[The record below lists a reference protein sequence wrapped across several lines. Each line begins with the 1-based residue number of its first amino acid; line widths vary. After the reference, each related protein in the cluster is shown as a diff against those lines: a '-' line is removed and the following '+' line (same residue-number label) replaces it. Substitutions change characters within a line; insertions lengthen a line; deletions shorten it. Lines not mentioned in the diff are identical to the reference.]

1 MVYWNQAVALT
12 SLNRGPDAV
21 GYYKLSRKLALETG
35 QTWLA
40 ATSNYNLGYLHYTQG
55 EYTRALDILAETRT
69 ALSLDHWHLSLCNLT
84 QSEIYLEINM
94 CRDAIRF
101 AEAAYKGF
109 ESIQKPF
116 EVAKAVGVLAI
127 AHRQL
132 REYKE
137 AGRLFEKARSMFQE
151 QGNAVRAASMDLHRG
166 VMWLQMGRYTDTRAV
181 AEEAYNAF
189 MKESIKPKAAYA
201 RIVSARA
208 SLRLGELEC
217 ASNNAADAN
226 RLHGE
231 SPLPWVG
238 HQLHAVLG
246 AIHSVQGDLPAA
258 RGEFRQA
265 IQELE
270 EVRSNIAADE
280 LRLNYLKD
288 KVPVYEM
295 LMTTDLRLG
304 DPAMLEEAFET
315 AERAK
320 SRTLVDLLAGSVEA
334 LKRPNSSS
342 LEDVMEGLAP
352 DAGLIEYVMSG
363 DDVSAFCVS
372 RARFAV
378 VQNICSRAELRK
390 RFGFLQYHLTTFASN
405 RAAAQARASVA
416 LANIQ
421 DHLQKL
427 YEMLIRPVEAFL
439 ADAAVLVFVP
449 FDFLHYVPFHAL
461 FDGTA
466 YLADRFIVSYAPT
479 ATIHRLFRERKQSS
493 NAGALLIGVPDEA
506 APLIAQ
512 EIENIRSVL
521 PDARSFVGPEAT
533 KQCLTREMESA
544 GIIHIASHAIFR
556 PDNPMF
562 SSLQLHD
569 AALNFFDIYNL
580 RTSASLVTLSG
591 CGTGLSNVVAG
602 DELLGLIRGF
612 LYAGATSVVL
622 SLWDVN
628 DRTTASL
635 MRSVYGYLAVGGT
648 KVQSL
653 RSAMLSV
660 RDEHPHPYYWAPF
673 LLMGNPN

>member
-1 MVYWNQAVALT
+1 
-12 SLNRGPDAV
+12 
-21 GYYKLSRKLALETG
+21 
-35 QTWLA
+35 
-40 ATSNYNLGYLHYTQG
+40 
-55 EYTRALDILAETRT
+55 
-69 ALSLDHWHLSLCNLT
+69 
-84 QSEIYLEINM
+84 M

-116 EVAKAVGVLAI
+116 EVAKAVGVMAI
-127 AHRQL
+127 AHSQI

-137 AGRLFEKARSMFQE
+137 AGRLFEKARSMFKE
-151 QGNAVRAASMDLHRG
+151 QGNAVRAAAMDLHRG

-217 ASNNAADAN
+217 ASNNAADAS

-246 AIHSVQGDLPAA
+246 EIHQAQDNLPAA
-258 RGEFRQA
+258 RAEFRQA

-270 EVRSNIAADE
+270 DVRANIAADE

-295 LMTTDLRLG
+295 LMKTDLRLG
-304 DPAMLEEAFET
+304 EPAMLTEAFET

-320 SRTLVDLLAGSVEA
+320 SRTLVDLLAGSVDA
-334 LKRPNSSS
+334 LKQANSSS
-342 LEDVMEGLAP
+342 LEDIRQVLAP
-352 DAGLIEYVMSG
+352 DTILIEYIMIG
-363 DDVSAFCVS
+363 DNVSAFCVS
-372 RARFAV
+372 RKRFDV
-378 VQNICSRAELRK
+378 VQNICSHENLNK

-405 RAAAQARASVA
+405 TAAAQARASIA
-416 LANIQ
+416 LANVQ

-427 YEMLIRPVEAFL
+427 YEMLIRPIEAHL
-439 ADAAVLVFVP
+439 ADAGALVLIP

-466 YLADRFIVSYAPT
+466 YLGDRFIISYSPA
-479 ATIHRLFRERKQSS
+479 ATIYRLFAEHQQQS
-493 NAGALLIGVPDEA
+493 NGGALLIGVPDEQ
-506 APLIAQ
+506 APVIAQ
-512 EIENIRSVL
+512 EIESIQSVL
-521 PDARSFVGPEAT
+521 PEARSFLGPAAT
-533 KQCLTREMESA
+533 KECLTREMETA

-562 SSLQLHD
+562 GSLQLHD

-580 RTSASLVTLSG
+580 RTSASLITLSG
-591 CGTGLSNVVAG
+591 CGHGLSHVVAG

-628 DRTTASL
+628 DRTTADLMKSFYRSL
-635 MRSVYGYLAVGGT
+635 AAGAT
-648 KVQSL
+648 KGQSL

-673 LLMGNPN
+673 LLMGNPD